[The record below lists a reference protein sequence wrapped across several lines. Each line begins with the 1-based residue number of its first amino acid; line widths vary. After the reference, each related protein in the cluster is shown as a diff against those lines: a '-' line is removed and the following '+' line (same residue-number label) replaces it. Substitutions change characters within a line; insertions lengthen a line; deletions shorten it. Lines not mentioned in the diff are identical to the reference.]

1 MKFGA
6 GSGEHGSPTVP
17 ERPQRVEQRGVVIT
31 GAVEATRIATLMLH
45 RTRDYARPVS
55 QLCGT
60 PRGAQA
66 TIDRTTLGFG
76 GRMDRATVIEE
87 MYQRYLDAHD
97 LLVAGTMPSEIA
109 ELAEFSSRMDEAT
122 VFYVQALDLELRG
135 RAAIEHFMVES
146 RQAMALREVPERVLE
161 HGNLVVSFN
170 RGTITGAEGEA
181 SFPVV
186 AVFQFDGHRI
196 SGCWGFAG

>member
-1 MKFGA
+1 
-6 GSGEHGSPTVP
+6 
-17 ERPQRVEQRGVVIT
+17 
-31 GAVEATRIATLMLH
+31 
-45 RTRDYARPVS
+45 
-55 QLCGT
+55 
-60 PRGAQA
+60 
-66 TIDRTTLGFG
+66 
-76 GRMDRATVIEE
+76 MDRATVIEK
-87 MYQRYLDAHD
+87 MYQGYLDAHD
-97 LLVAGTMPSEIA
+97 SLVAGTLPSEIA
-109 ELAEFSSRMDEAT
+109 ELAEFSARMDEAT

-135 RAAIEHFMVES
+135 RAAIERFMVES
-146 RQAMALREVPERVLE
+146 RQTAGLREVPERVLE